1 MTKNTIIGLFVV
13 PLMLLAG
20 GALPLQAADY
30 ELGSPGIEMRRLQY
44 CGKCNEPLVVTTI
57 APGVAVRCPSCTHVQ
72 RRLPN
77 SELEIRV
84 YQVCPGCGSRL
95 DVSPLKPH
103 DPLKCGSCGLAQRV
117 LPEAIH
123 IPGKDAGQGRIP
135 EGPVV
140 DPAVNIATNPPRVI
154 RVPLVPGLN
163 APDTASAPGEG
174 DAGRAA
180 DERAEPLPGDDET
193 DNLQHDKGIGA
204 PAPLRERGREQAQP
218 LEAGLESALQSLRP
232 AVWVNGRAIPESA
245 VARALRR
252 NYEVIKLNRYFADS
266 SKSEQEL
273 VQEVYRQI
281 LDGLI
286 DRELILQAAQRAGYV
301 PGEQVVTL
309 SVQNSAGQLSSE
321 RAREELMIDEMR
333 RRYSGLGKQLN
344 DVVLGEHY
352 QKNIRK
358 FSEPDR
364 FQMRAIVIYSNR
376 EGRPDRR
383 SAEDI
388 AAEVGQKIGHGVDFT
403 TLARRYSEGPFRD
416 EQGEV
421 RTASGG
427 GLLGLDNLARPV
439 QRRLESLAPG
449 EVQGPLTMPG
459 CLIFFR
465 VEESL
470 RGKPRDFKQIR
481 EEVARDYLESQRD
494 RAFEDWVA
502 SLRRAAL
509 IEYPQ
514 GAPQKDE

>member
-1 MTKNTIIGLFVV
+1 MNMTKKPLTGLFLAL
-13 PLMLLAG
+13 LMLAG
-20 GALPLQAADY
+20 AALPLRAADY

-44 CGKCNEPLVVTTI
+44 CEKCNEPLVVTTI

-77 SELEIRV
+77 SELEVKV
-84 YQVCPGCGSRL
+84 YQICPGCGSRL

-103 DPLKCGSCGLAQRV
+103 DPLKCGSCGLAQRA

-123 IPGKDAGQGRIP
+123 IPGKNAGEGRIP

-140 DPAVNIATNPPRVI
+140 DPAVSITTNPPRVI

-163 APDTASAPGEG
+163 APDSAAPAGEPTQ
-174 DAGRAA
+174 
-180 DERAEPLPGDDET
+180 ESVPGDRQPPKSGDDSGNFQE
-193 DNLQHDKGIGA
+193 DKGIGA
-204 PAPLRERGREQAQP
+204 PAPRPGQEQVQP
-218 LEAGLESALQSLRP
+218 LEAGLESATQSLRP

-252 NYEVIKLNRYFADS
+252 NYEVIKLNRFFADS
-266 SKSEQEL
+266 PKSEQEL

-286 DRELILQAAQRAGYV
+286 DRELILQAAQRAGYA
-301 PGEQVVTL
+301 PGEQVIAL
-309 SVQNSAGQLSSE
+309 SVQNSAGQLSPE
-321 RAREELMIDEMR
+321 RAREELMVDEMR

-376 EGRPDRR
+376 AGRPDRR

-388 AAEVGQKIGHGVDFT
+388 AAEVGQKVEHGVDFA

-421 RTASGG
+421 RTASEG
-427 GLLGLDNLARPV
+427 GLLGMDNLARPV
-439 QRRLESLAPG
+439 QRRLEGLAPG
-449 EVQGPLTMPG
+449 QVHGPLTMPG

-465 VEESL
+465 IEDSL

-481 EEVARDYLESQRD
+481 DEVARDYLESQKD